1 MSPNMAYLSLIYLRW
16 CSIQN
21 RNPRKSGPLLQLKAT
36 GGVLNQKKLRE
47 RYVTNMRAYTTELI
61 ANERCLLGI
70 RQGNV

>member
-1 MSPNMAYLSLIYLRW
+1 M
-16 CSIQN
+16 
-21 RNPRKSGPLLQLKAT
+21 LQLKAT